1 MRGARTCAGSEG
13 PEVEDMS
20 AAELI
25 DGFKKLEEAEVLLLL
40 LADQEL
46 RQDLEDSLT
55 IEARRR
61 EPSRSLDDVL
71 ADRET

>member
-1 MRGARTCAGSEG
+1 
-13 PEVEDMS
+13 MS

-25 DGFKKLEEAEVLLLL
+25 DGFKKLEEGERQEVLRLL

>member
-1 MRGARTCAGSEG
+1 
-13 PEVEDMS
+13 MS

-25 DGFKKLEEAEVLLLL
+25 DGFKKLEEAEVLLPL

-55 IEARRR
+55 IEARRP